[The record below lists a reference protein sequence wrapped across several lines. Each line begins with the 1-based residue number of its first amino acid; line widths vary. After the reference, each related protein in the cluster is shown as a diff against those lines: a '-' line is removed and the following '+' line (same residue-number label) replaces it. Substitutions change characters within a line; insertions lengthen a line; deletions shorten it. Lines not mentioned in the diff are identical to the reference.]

1 MSTNSKK
8 AAAHNQNL
16 KEKAILM
23 SIKTKGHYQIVENLF
38 RKYSCKDML
47 RIFETIKED
56 ELINTNIPK
65 RTIKR
70 HKIAHYEFIFEN
82 QLIDFYIAKLKDKD
96 KSPK

>member
-1 MSTNSKK
+1 MSSNSKK
-8 AAAHNQNL
+8 VAAQNQNI
-16 KEKAILM
+16 KEKALLM
-23 SIKTKGHYQIVENLF
+23 SIKRKGHYQIVENLF

-47 RIFETIKED
+47 RIFETVEED

-82 QLIDFYIAKLKDKD
+82 KLIDFYIAKLKDND
-96 KSPK
+96 KIPK